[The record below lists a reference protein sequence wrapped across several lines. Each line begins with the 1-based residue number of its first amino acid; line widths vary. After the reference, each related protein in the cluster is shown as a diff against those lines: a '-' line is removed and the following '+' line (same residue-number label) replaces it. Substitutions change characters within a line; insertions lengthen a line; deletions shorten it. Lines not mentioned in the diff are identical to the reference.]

1 MNLKKFSI
9 QQKEEGKRIVKRAIS
24 MAILREPTKCGLC
37 GQTNGIIEYYISD
50 YRPQNIIKS
59 VKPLC
64 WTCHRMLIMKNDFK
78 TQTDK
83 YFKAV
88 LEGEIFPPVYK
99 GSKTAFV
106 AYGIGSIYL
115 ERYVV
120 D

>member
-24 MAILREPTKCGLC
+24 MGILREPSKCGLC

-78 TQTDK
+78 KQTDK

-115 ERYVV
+115 ERYGV